1 MLGIS
6 ILLQGG
12 VVGWLEREIAPFKEE
27 SCSTKVVVESN
38 DQVDERESTG
48 EGFSTKNKDTLCEVT
63 PLKDESYSMKVIAEC
78 NEQVD
83 DGGIVVGCSG
93 GLERE
98 KQLGAVEEE
107 VEVRWRRRC
116 DGGGGWW
123 RRRCGGGG
131 GWWRRRG
138 GGSGL

>member
-1 MLGIS
+1 MR

-12 VVGWLEREIAPFKEE
+12 VVGWLEREITPFKDE
-27 SCSTKVVVESN
+27 SCSTKVVIESN
-38 DQVDERESTG
+38 DQVDERESTC

-83 DGGIVVGCSG
+83 ENFKRVPFSSIHNIKDLMDIADG

-98 KQLGAVEEE
+98 KQLGAVEGE
-107 VEVRWRRRC
+107 
-116 DGGGGWW
+116 
-123 RRRCGGGG
+123 GGGG
-131 GWWRRRG
+131 GGTVKEMNG
-138 GGSGL
+138 GGGGAMEEEGWW